1 MQLSE
6 IFSTPF
12 LLSITIIIILFGC
25 TFAYFSYKMTDQ
37 DHKINSMMGLVTS
50 MAEETQYFRNKIN
63 TIQSQMPSNTGTSDT
78 SNVGGTKHIELIAVS
93 DDEDDS
99 DEDSEVSE
107 DEDEDDVSEDEEED
121 DDDDEEDDDDELSET
136 VSISDDVSISFEET
150 NNDDLDNK
158 DIKIINIPLDVITH
172 NISDIDAEEL
182 NHDISLVEDNTFLK
196 TNVNLNGDLEI
207 IGDSHKP
214 DYKKLTINK
223 LKEIV
228 VSKGITND
236 VSKLKKNDLLKL
248 LEDE

>member
-25 TFAYFSYKMTDQ
+25 TFAYVSYKITDQ
-37 DHKINSMMGLVTS
+37 DHKINSMMGLVTT

-63 TIQSQMPSNTGTSDT
+63 TIQSQMPSAPIDT

-93 DDEDDS
+93 DDEEDENS
-99 DEDSEVSE
+99 DISEDEVSE
-107 DEDEDDVSEDEEED
+107 DDDDV
-121 DDDDEEDDDDELSET
+121 SET

-158 DIKIINIPLDVITH
+158 DIKIINIPLDVSTH
-172 NISDIDAEEL
+172 NIDIEEL
-182 NHDISLVEDNTFLK
+182 NHDISLVETNEDNTFLK
-196 TNVNLNGDLEI
+196 TNVNLNSDLEI
-207 IGDSHKP
+207 IGDSHKT

>member
-1 MQLSE
+1 
-6 IFSTPF
+6 
-12 LLSITIIIILFGC
+12 
-25 TFAYFSYKMTDQ
+25 
-37 DHKINSMMGLVTS
+37 MMGLVTT

-63 TIQSQMPSNTGTSDT
+63 TIQSQMPSAPIDT

-93 DDEDDS
+93 DDEE
-99 DEDSEVSE
+99 DEDSDISEDEVSE
-107 DEDEDDVSEDEEED
+107 DEDDDDDEVSED
-121 DDDDEEDDDDELSET
+121 DDDVSET

-158 DIKIINIPLDVITH
+158 DIKIINIPLDVSTH
-172 NISDIDAEEL
+172 NIDIEEL
-182 NHDISLVEDNTFLK
+182 NHDISLVETNEDNTFLK
-196 TNVNLNGDLEI
+196 TNVNLNSDLEI
-207 IGDSHKP
+207 IGDSHKT

>member
-1 MQLSE
+1 
-6 IFSTPF
+6 
-12 LLSITIIIILFGC
+12 
-25 TFAYFSYKMTDQ
+25 
-37 DHKINSMMGLVTS
+37 MMGLVTT

-63 TIQSQMPSNTGTSDT
+63 TIQSQMPSAPIDT

-99 DEDSEVSE
+99 EDEDSENEDSEDEVSE
-107 DEDEDDVSEDEEED
+107 DEDSEDEDDDEVSEDED
-121 DDDDEEDDDDELSET
+121 DVSET

-172 NISDIDAEEL
+172 SIDVEEL
-182 NHDISLVEDNTFLK
+182 NHDISFVETNEDNTFLK

-207 IGDSHKP
+207 IGDSHKT

>member
-12 LLSITIIIILFGC
+12 LLSITIIIILIGC
-25 TFAYFSYKMTDQ
+25 IFAYISYKMTEQ
-37 DHKINSMMGLVTS
+37 DHKINSMMGLVTT
-50 MAEETQYFRNKIN
+50 MAEESQYFRNKIN
-63 TIQSQMPSNTGTSDT
+63 TLQSKLSPDSVDESTL
-78 SNVGGTKHIELIAVS
+78 GGTKHIELIAVS

-99 DEDSEVSE
+99 DSDSDSDSDNDSEVSDSDSDSDSDNDSE
-107 DEDEDDVSEDEEED
+107 VSDSD
-121 DDDDEEDDDDELSET
+121 SE
-136 VSISDDVSISFEET
+136 VSISDADEKNIDK
-150 NNDDLDNK
+150 N
-158 DIKIINIPLDVITH
+158 DIKIINIPLDIITH
-172 NISDIDAEEL
+172 NISDIDVEDF
-182 NHDISLVEDNTFLK
+182 NDNLVEDNTFLK

-207 IGDSHKP
+207 TGDNHKT

>member
-12 LLSITIIIILFGC
+12 LLSITIIIILIGC
-25 TFAYFSYKMTDQ
+25 IFAYISYKMTEQ
-37 DHKINSMMGLVTS
+37 DHKINSMMGLVTT
-50 MAEETQYFRNKIN
+50 MAEESQYFRNKIN
-63 TIQSQMPSNTGTSDT
+63 TIQSKLSPDSVDESTL
-78 SNVGGTKHIELIAVS
+78 GGTKHIELIAVS

-99 DEDSEVSE
+99 DSDSDSDSDNDSEDDSDSQDDSDSDSEVSIS
-107 DEDEDDVSEDEEED
+107 DADEENVD
-121 DDDDEEDDDDELSET
+121 K
-136 VSISDDVSISFEET
+136 
-150 NNDDLDNK
+150 N
-158 DIKIINIPLDVITH
+158 DIKIINIPLDIITH
-172 NISDIDAEEL
+172 NISDIDVEDFNDE
-182 NHDISLVEDNTFLK
+182 HLVEDNTFLK
-196 TNVNLNGDLEI
+196 TNVNLNDDLEI
-207 IGDSHKP
+207 TGDNHKT

>member
-12 LLSITIIIILFGC
+12 LLSITIIIILIGC
-25 TFAYFSYKMTDQ
+25 IFAYISYKMTEQ
-37 DHKINSMMGLVTS
+37 DHKINSMMGLVTT
-50 MAEETQYFRNKIN
+50 MAEESQYFRNKIN
-63 TIQSQMPSNTGTSDT
+63 TLQSKLSPDSVDELTL
-78 SNVGGTKHIELIAVS
+78 GGTKHIELIAVS

-99 DEDSEVSE
+99 DSDSDSEDDSDSQDDSDSNDSDSDSEVS
-107 DEDEDDVSEDEEED
+107 
-121 DDDDEEDDDDELSET
+121 
-136 VSISDDVSISFEET
+136 ISDADEYEKNVDK
-150 NNDDLDNK
+150 N
-158 DIKIINIPLDVITH
+158 DIKIINIPLDIITH
-172 NISDIDAEEL
+172 NISDIDVEDFNDE
-182 NHDISLVEDNTFLK
+182 HVVEDNTFLK

-207 IGDSHKP
+207 IGDNHKT

-228 VSKGITND
+228 VNKGITND

>member
-12 LLSITIIIILFGC
+12 LLSITIIIILIGC
-25 TFAYFSYKMTDQ
+25 IFAYISYKMTEQ
-37 DHKINSMMGLVTS
+37 DHKINSMMGLVTT
-50 MAEETQYFRNKIN
+50 MAEESQYFRNKIN
-63 TIQSQMPSNTGTSDT
+63 TIQSKLSPDSVDESTL
-78 SNVGGTKHIELIAVS
+78 GGTKHIELIAVS

-99 DEDSEVSE
+99 DSDSDSDSDNDSDNDSEVSDSDSDSDNDSE
-107 DEDEDDVSEDEEED
+107 VSDSD
-121 DDDDEEDDDDELSET
+121 SE
-136 VSISDDVSISFEET
+136 VSISDADEKNIDK
-150 NNDDLDNK
+150 N
-158 DIKIINIPLDVITH
+158 DIKIINIPLDIITH
-172 NISDIDAEEL
+172 NISDIDVEDF
-182 NHDISLVEDNTFLK
+182 NDNLVEDNTFLK

-207 IGDSHKP
+207 TGDNHKT